1 MIHKTILYFVTKD
14 SKNLPLYYNDEVVQ
28 FLQLIK
34 FSAKGGIVQLQKCLI
49 VRDKPFKTVK
59 FKYFTSLFR

>member
-1 MIHKTILYFVTKD
+1 MIHKIILYFVTKD
-14 SKNLPLYYNDEVVQ
+14 SKNCHYITMMMWV
-28 FLQLIK
+28 IK